1 MSANPVET
9 NLNARVEAQSL
20 IRSLAEPCPAGD
32 SVKAGM
38 VRAWRKLPSWTFNR
52 VIDVWK
58 ADPRIAI
65 RAAEMD
71 QLRNAAKKREEK
83 AASHELTELRER
95 LARLERLLVSSD
107 EDFHRET
114 IDQVRIQAFGLGNGH
129 RTVDRGGP
137 E

>member
-1 MSANPVET
+1 MSAKSVET
-9 NLNARVEAQSL
+9 KLNARAEAQSL

-32 SVKAGM
+32 SVKAAM
-38 VRAWRKLPSWTFNR
+38 VRAWRKLPAWTFNR

-95 LARLERLLVSSD
+95 LSRLERLLVSSD
-107 EDFHRET
+107 EDFHSET
-114 IDQVRIQAFGLGNGH
+114 LHQVRLQAIGLGNG
-129 RTVDRGGP
+129 RSAVDRGG

>member
-1 MSANPVET
+1 MSANSVET
-9 NLNARVEAQSL
+9 ELNARVEAQSL

-32 SVKAGM
+32 SVKAAI
-38 VRAWRKLPSWTFNR
+38 VRAWRKLPNWTFNR

-65 RAAEMD
+65 KADEID
-71 QLRNAAKKREEK
+71 QLRSVARKREEK

-114 IDQVRIQAFGLGNGH
+114 IAQVRQQAGGLG
-129 RTVDRGGP
+129 RDRRALD
-137 E
+137 